1 MKVKLKLNKKN
12 KVMTKFEEFLNV
24 LMDAVSEVNENR
36 KSSTTDDK
44 KENETYF
51 RSVYD
56 EYENG
61 KHVTHSDK
69 EYKNGKCVKNED
81 FDERKEISDKPND
94 TCKCRCDKNE
104 TDYAKRIEE
113 LEANVKKLTETNK
126 QLQNTVMQYKNKLEA
141 ITSIVK

>member
-1 MKVKLKLNKKN
+1 
-12 KVMTKFEEFLNV
+12 MTKFEELLNV
-24 LMDAVSEVNENR
+24 LMDVVSEASESR
-36 KSSTTDDK
+36 KSSTNEDK

-69 EYKNGKCVKNED
+69 EYKNGKCVKNEC
-81 FDERKEISDKPND
+81 FDERREISGKSND
-94 TCKCRCDKNE
+94 TCKCGSDKKKTE
-104 TDYAKRIEE
+104 YEKRIEE
-113 LEANVKKLTETNK
+113 LEEQVEKLASENRN
-126 QLQNTVMQYKNKLEA
+126 LQNTVMQYKNKLEA

>member
-1 MKVKLKLNKKN
+1 
-12 KVMTKFEEFLNV
+12 MTKFEELLNV
-24 LMDAVSEVNENR
+24 LMDVVSEASESR
-36 KSSTTDDK
+36 KSSTNEDK

-69 EYKNGKCVKNED
+69 EYKNGKCVKNEG
-81 FDERKEISDKPND
+81 FDERKELSDKSND
-94 TCKCRCDKNE
+94 TCKCGCDKKE

-113 LEANVKKLTETNK
+113 LETSVKKLTETNK
-126 QLQNTVMQYKNKLEA
+126 QLQDTVMQYKNKLEA

>member
-1 MKVKLKLNKKN
+1 
-12 KVMTKFEEFLNV
+12 MTKFEEFLNV
-24 LMDAVSEVNENR
+24 LMDVVSEASESR
-36 KSSTTDDK
+36 KSSTNEDK

-69 EYKNGKCVKNED
+69 EYKNGKCVKNEG
-81 FDERKEISDKPND
+81 FDERREISDKSNN
-94 TCKCRCDKNE
+94 TCKCGCDKME

-113 LEANVKKLTETNK
+113 LEASVKKLTETNK

-141 ITSIVK
+141 ITSIVQ

>member
-1 MKVKLKLNKKN
+1 
-12 KVMTKFEEFLNV
+12 MTKFEELLNV
-24 LMDAVSEVNENR
+24 FMDVVSEASESR
-36 KSSTTDDK
+36 KSSTNEDK

-69 EYKNGKCVKNED
+69 EYKNGKCVKNEG
-81 FDERKEISDKPND
+81 FDERKEFSDKSND
-94 TCKCRCDKNE
+94 TCKCGCDKKE
-104 TDYAKRIEE
+104 TDYKKRIEE
-113 LEANVKKLTETNK
+113 LDASVKKLTETNK
-126 QLQNTVMQYKNKLEA
+126 QLQDTVLQYKNKLEA

>member
-1 MKVKLKLNKKN
+1 
-12 KVMTKFEEFLNV
+12 MTKFEELLNV
-24 LMDAVSEVNENR
+24 FMDVISEVSESR
-36 KSSTTDDK
+36 KSSDNEDK

-69 EYKNGKCVKNED
+69 EYKNGKCVKNEG
-81 FDERKEISDKPND
+81 FDERKEFSDKSND
-94 TCKCRCDKNE
+94 TCKCGCDKNE
-104 TDYAKRIEE
+104 TDYKKRIEE
-113 LEANVKKLTETNK
+113 LEASVKKLSETNK
-126 QLQNTVMQYKNKLEA
+126 QLQDSVMQYKNKLEA

>member
-1 MKVKLKLNKKN
+1 
-12 KVMTKFEEFLNV
+12 MTKFEELLNV
-24 LMDAVSEVNENR
+24 FMDVVSEASESR
-36 KSSTTDDK
+36 KSSTNEDK

-69 EYKNGKCVKNED
+69 EYKNGKCVKNES
-81 FDERKEISDKPND
+81 FDERKEFSDKSND
-94 TCKCRCDKNE
+94 TCKCGCDKKE
-104 TDYAKRIEE
+104 TDYKKRIEE
-113 LEANVKKLTETNK
+113 LEASVKKLTETNK
-126 QLQNTVMQYKNKLEA
+126 QLQDTVMQYKNKLEA

>member
-1 MKVKLKLNKKN
+1 
-12 KVMTKFEEFLNV
+12 MTKFEELLNV
-24 LMDAVSEVNENR
+24 FMDVVSEASESR
-36 KSSTTDDK
+36 KSSTNEDK

-69 EYKNGKCVKNED
+69 EYKNGKCVKNEG
-81 FDERKEISDKPND
+81 FDERKEFSDKSND
-94 TCKCRCDKNE
+94 TCKCGCDKKE
-104 TDYAKRIEE
+104 TDYKKRIEE
-113 LEANVKKLTETNK
+113 LEASVKKLTETNK
-126 QLQNTVMQYKNKLEA
+126 QLQDTVLQYKNKLEA

>member
-1 MKVKLKLNKKN
+1 
-12 KVMTKFEEFLNV
+12 MTKFEELLNV
-24 LMDAVSEVNENR
+24 FMDVVSEASENR
-36 KSSTTDDK
+36 KSSTNEDK

-69 EYKNGKCVKNED
+69 EYKNGKCVKNEG
-81 FDERKEISDKPND
+81 FDERKEFSDKSND
-94 TCKCRCDKNE
+94 TCKCGCDKKE
-104 TDYAKRIEE
+104 TDYKKRIEE
-113 LEANVKKLTETNK
+113 LEASVKKLTETNK
-126 QLQNTVMQYKNKLEA
+126 QLQDTVMQYKNKLEA

>member
-1 MKVKLKLNKKN
+1 
-12 KVMTKFEEFLNV
+12 MTKFEELLNV
-24 LMDAVSEVNENR
+24 FMDVVSEASESR
-36 KSSTTDDK
+36 KSSTNEDK

-69 EYKNGKCVKNED
+69 EYKNGKCVKNEG
-81 FDERKEISDKPND
+81 FDERKEISDKSND
-94 TCKCRCDKNE
+94 TCKCGCDKKE

-113 LEANVKKLTETNK
+113 LEASVKKLTETNK
-126 QLQNTVMQYKNKLEA
+126 QLQDTVMQYRNKFEA
-141 ITSIVK
+141 ITSIVR

>member
-1 MKVKLKLNKKN
+1 
-12 KVMTKFEEFLNV
+12 MTKFEELLNV
-24 LMDAVSEVNENR
+24 LMDVVSEASENR
-36 KSSTTDDK
+36 KSSTNEDK
-44 KENETYF
+44 TENETYF

-69 EYKNGKCVKNED
+69 EYKNGKCVKNEG
-81 FDERKEISDKPND
+81 FDERKEISDKSNN
-94 TCKCRCDKNE
+94 TCKCGCDKKE

-113 LEANVKKLTETNK
+113 LEASVKKLTETNK
-126 QLQNTVMQYKNKLEA
+126 QLQDTVMQYKNKLEA

>member
-1 MKVKLKLNKKN
+1 
-12 KVMTKFEEFLNV
+12 MTKFEEHLNV
-24 LMDAVSEVNENR
+24 FMDVVSEASESR
-36 KSSTTDDK
+36 KSSTNEDK

-69 EYKNGKCVKNED
+69 EYKNGKCVKNEG
-81 FDERKEISDKPND
+81 FDERKEFSDKSND
-94 TCKCRCDKNE
+94 TCKCGCDKKE
-104 TDYAKRIEE
+104 TDYKKRIEE
-113 LEANVKKLTETNK
+113 LEASVKKLTETNK
-126 QLQNTVMQYKNKLEA
+126 QLQDTVMQYKNKLEA

>member
-1 MKVKLKLNKKN
+1 
-12 KVMTKFEEFLNV
+12 MTKFEELLNV
-24 LMDAVSEVNENR
+24 LMDVVSEASESR
-36 KSSTTDDK
+36 KSSTNEDK

-69 EYKNGKCVKNED
+69 EYKNGKCVKNEG
-81 FDERKEISDKPND
+81 FDERKELSDKSND
-94 TCKCRCDKNE
+94 TCKCGCDKKE
-104 TDYAKRIEE
+104 TDYKKHIEE
-113 LEANVKKLTETNK
+113 LEASVKKLTETNK
-126 QLQNTVMQYKNKLEA
+126 QLQDTVMQYKNKLEA

>member
-1 MKVKLKLNKKN
+1 
-12 KVMTKFEEFLNV
+12 MTKFEELLNV
-24 LMDAVSEVNENR
+24 FMDVVSEASESR
-36 KSSTTDDK
+36 KSSTNEDK

-69 EYKNGKCVKNED
+69 EYKNGKCVKNEG
-81 FDERKEISDKPND
+81 FDERKEFSDKSND
-94 TCKCRCDKNE
+94 TCKCGCDKKE
-104 TDYAKRIEE
+104 TDDKKRIEE
-113 LEANVKKLTETNK
+113 LEASVKKLTETNK
-126 QLQNTVMQYKNKLEA
+126 QLQDTVMQYKNKLEA